1 MKNQYVN
8 NAEFL
13 RQIVVYLDKVKEAE
27 AVGDEPP
34 RIPNTIGK
42 CIYDIATRLSQ
53 KPNFINY
60 PFREEMIG
68 DGIENAIK
76 CIGNFNPEKS
86 SNPFAYFTQVIWFAF
101 LRRIQSEKKVLYI
114 KHKVLEKEM
123 LHINDNEE
131 FTTTITMKPTDYM
144 NEFVKTYEENMEEK
158 KKKEIVKRGLEK
170 FYEES

>member
-13 RQIVVYLDKVKEAE
+13 RQIVIYLDKVKEAE
-27 AVGDEPP
+27 AVGDDPP

-123 LHINDNEE
+123 LHINDSEE

-144 NEFVKTYEENMEEK
+144 NEFVKTYEETMEEK